1 VDPAKQRQIE
11 LLKQDR
17 TKVIGQLRRQF
28 LAGDTKNVMLA
39 LIGLQESQDLI
50 EQWEAIDEQQT
61 DSKNAEQQTV

>member
-1 VDPAKQRQIE
+1 MDPAKQRQIE
-11 LLKQDR
+11 LLKKDR

>member
-11 LLKQDR
+11 LLKKDR

>member
-1 VDPAKQRQIE
+1 MDPAKQRQIE